1 MSDSPKTSQ
10 NTEDYGYVVA
20 GNKAGPVEFIR
31 ADEFKARPAA
41 NDTDY
46 DDNTAGT
53 NTTVKAEEVNPVKKK
68 KKPKSKKPKPTG
80 FEEYHADAPLTPA
93 EYAEEQNLYDRYV
106 CPQHWTA
113 LSCLLTFFG
122 SLDQSLSQRLSILP
136 HPEYIGRPT
145 GAAC

>member
-10 NTEDYGYVVA
+10 NAEDHGCVVA

-31 ADEFKARPAA
+31 ADEFKARLAA
-41 NDTDY
+41 NDTGS
-46 DDNTAGT
+46 DDNTAGA
-53 NTTVKAEEVNPVKKK
+53 NTTVKADEVNPVKKK

-106 CPQHWTA
+106 CP
-113 LSCLLTFFG
+113 
-122 SLDQSLSQRLSILP
+122 
-136 HPEYIGRPT
+136 
-145 GAAC
+145 